1 VGEQVAH
8 EKHPAATIVRINEGR
23 QNMSAPMPRY
33 FFDIVDAK
41 GVQRDEEGQTFPD
54 AEAAGDEALIALLD
68 IAREEMPSR
77 QGASLRIEIRNDKD
91 GSIARKT
98 LNLEQ
103 DVIEDS

>member
-1 VGEQVAH
+1 
-8 EKHPAATIVRINEGR
+8 
-23 QNMSAPMPRY
+23 MSAPMPRY

-91 GSIARKT
+91 GSIVRKS
-98 LNLEQ
+98 LNLQQ
-103 DVIEDS
+103 DVIEGS